1 MVKKID
7 TYWLYF
13 HHNNLDSI
21 FSAVSRAKLPSHF
34 EIKLFMIISGD
45 DLFAEIRKW
54 TPENYAVEYLEEN
67 SNLITLKLTKTIKH
81 IEEYNIS
88 GYLNLVKIA
97 NSNISLPISY
107 DSLKFV
113 KQVMLK
119 YFNHFY
125 SNVSRLYVSSN
136 QVKQI
141 LDKLKESTS
150 GEIVTDR
157 VVSYSRINNKPQIII
172 DKQDKLLEI
181 QKVKEGFKKR
191 TKESDL
197 RWTDEDYSK
206 SFKRAAENDQWI
218 DKITFSVRKENSELF
233 FGSLSRDGLFKCN
246 RNLKLF
252 FSTILDT
259 VSKIGNEKVKLF
271 KQRSRLEN
279 NGVIKPLTIEF
290 SGNIFKDVEQ
300 NHKLVKVLSEF
311 PKSSYTVYHGN
322 PYLHASL
329 VDYCDGSSY
338 DLWVLSEDRMI
349 IVPQLKASFSSISRF
364 CEHIFRRFREGNIKE
379 LVIE

>member
-1 MVKKID
+1 MSKKID

-21 FSAVSRAKLPSHF
+21 FSAVSRAKLPYNF

-45 DLFAEIRKW
+45 DLFAEIKKW

-97 NSNISLPISY
+97 NSNVYAAISY

-300 NHKLVKVLSEF
+300 NHKLIKVLSEF

>member
-67 SNLITLKLTKTIKH
+67 SNLMTLKLTKTIKH

-97 NSNISLPISY
+97 NSNVYVAISY

-172 DKQDKLLEI
+172 DKQDKLLEL
-181 QKVKEGFKKR
+181 QKVKDGFKKR

>member
-21 FSAVSRAKLPSHF
+21 FSAVSRAKLPYNF

-45 DLFAEIRKW
+45 DLFAEIKKW

-97 NSNISLPISY
+97 NSNVYAAISY

-290 SGNIFKDVEQ
+290 SGNIFNDVEQ

>member
-1 MVKKID
+1 MVKKIY

-67 SNLITLKLTKTIKH
+67 SNLMTLKLTKTIKH

-97 NSNISLPISY
+97 NSNVYVAISY

-172 DKQDKLLEI
+172 DKQDKLLEL
-181 QKVKEGFKKR
+181 QKVKDGFKKR

>member
-21 FSAVSRAKLPSHF
+21 FSAVSRAKLPYNF

-45 DLFAEIRKW
+45 DLFAEIKKW

-97 NSNISLPISY
+97 NSNVYVAISY

-119 YFNHFY
+119 YFTHFY
-125 SNVSRLYVSSN
+125 SNFSRLYVSSN

-290 SGNIFKDVEQ
+290 SGNIFNDVEQ